1 MFHVPQLWAALLA
14 VLGTIGSISAQAAEA
29 TGPSETTQPA
39 APAAESP
46 PVPESAAAISPKA
59 ETSPAG
65 DASGIIRMTKDY
77 DLWIDPK
84 RKLVIVDGQ
93 VCLREGQLEMF
104 ACPRGS
110 KEHESIVSV
119 NSKAQYVHAALMAVG
134 AQPGKPV
141 SFDPSYRPASGPVVD
156 VYVLW
161 EDEAGKKNRV
171 RAQQWIKDVKTER
184 EMSHPWVFA
193 GSALWT
199 DETTEQ
205 QYYQADGGD
214 FICVSNFPTA
224 MLDLPVASSQDN
236 QDLLFTAWT
245 ERIPP
250 LGTKVRLV
258 LVPRLD
264 EKQKAGSAKPGAPV
278 ASPKED

>member
-1 MFHVPQLWAALLA
+1 MLDRQRTRAAVSVILCAFSAFLAMAAQTPGPTEVPKP
-14 VLGTIGSISAQAAEA
+14 EN
-29 TGPSETTQPA
+29 PP
-39 APAAESP
+39 APA
-46 PVPESAAAISPKA
+46 
-59 ETSPAG
+59 TAG
-65 DASGIIRMTKDY
+65 ATDEASGIVRMTKDY

-104 ACPRGS
+104 ACPKGS

-119 NSKAQYVHAALMAVG
+119 NCKAQFVHAALVAIG

-141 SFDPSYRPASGPVVD
+141 SFDPSYRPASGPIVD

-161 EDEAGKKNRV
+161 QDEAGKKNRV
-171 RAQQWIKDVKTER
+171 RAQEWIKELKSDKA
-184 EMSHPWVFA
+184 MAHPWLFA
-193 GSALWT
+193 GSAVWT
-199 DETTEQ
+199 DETTGQ
-205 QYYQADGGD
+205 RYYQADGGD

-224 MLDLPVASSQDN
+224 MLDLPVASSQAN
-236 QDLLFTAWT
+236 ESLLFAAWT

-258 LVPRLD
+258 LIPQL
-264 EKQKAGSAKPGAPV
+264 EKNEARKADKQEPAKPAP
-278 ASPKED
+278 